1 MSTLLQFAKSVAD
14 ACAEL
19 EVTTVVNPT
28 QNVKFVRLL
37 LSSVDD
43 ALSHLSTF
51 HQWEWLVRTVTPTT
65 SLTPL
70 IDAIRVRD
78 VTYKKRRLPYRELGV
93 GNFEYPH
100 FTFNLP
106 NVLVQGLTTAQ
117 LADVEITYESSLFS
131 IVKAD
136 ATALPVPQE
145 FEYGL
150 REYVLYLLH
159 VRHVNDAKRAQL
171 HLQNALTAYDLLKS
185 RRHGNRQT
193 FNRYTGVNR

>member
-19 EVTTVVNPT
+19 EVTTVTNPA
-28 QNVKFVRLL
+28 QNAKFVRLL

-51 HQWEWLVRTVTPTT
+51 HQWEWLVRTVIPTT
-65 SLTPL
+65 TLTTL

-78 VTYKKRRLPYRELGV
+78 VTYKRRRLPYREV
-93 GNFEYPH
+93 GIGDFEYPT

-106 NVLVQGLTTAQ
+106 NVAVLGLTTAQ
-117 LADVEITYESSLFS
+117 LADVEISYESSLFS
-131 IVKAD
+131 IERSDFTV
-136 ATALPVPQE
+136 LPVPQE

-159 VRHVNDAKRAQL
+159 VRHVNDAKRAQM
-171 HLQNALTAYDLLKS
+171 HLQNALSAYDLLKS